1 MAPFFPHA
9 TSGWCYCGLPA
20 TESVSL
26 ISAAGSQ
33 HRVITLFSTQPEET
47 AASRG
52 KDCEQAIKTAPESK
66 SLNQEWLRWKQQ
78 WRGHLPDK
86 HPPNKKANSL
96 KYLILTWKSSRFF
109 FLDLR
114 LGQNQRRKENVLH
127 TEETCSEK
135 KKKKK
140 INVGFIA

>member
-86 HPPNKKANSL
+86 HPPNKKENSL
-96 KYLILTWKSSRFF
+96 KISNTNMEVEQVFLFGSSTWPKPKKKRKCFAHWG
-109 FLDLR
+109 DVLR
-114 LGQNQRRKENVLH
+114 
-127 TEETCSEK
+127 K

-140 INVGFIA
+140 NVGFIA